1 MDTLTLVM
9 DDQWELGALGF
20 SGYWFHIIH
29 RTLRRDDGHSDI
41 LTHRGTQIVG
51 DYALVW
57 WRLRPADGHSINQAT
72 EPMLLGS

>member
-41 LTHRGTQIVG
+41 LTH
-51 DYALVW
+51 
-57 WRLRPADGHSINQAT
+57 PADGHSINQAT